1 MYKNI
6 LEWEDIN
13 YLNVFLTI
21 IIHNF
26 LYYYDI

>member
-6 LEWEDIN
+6 LGWEDIN
-13 YLNVFLTI
+13 YLNVFFII

-26 LYYYDI
+26 IYYYDI